1 MTWGPEEFKT
11 NSFWMWSNNDTRTQ
25 TSGFDI
31 KNYTRTYAPAYADKL
46 CKTDDVGGISYL
58 YKFTF
63 PYLSQCTD
71 TPIKTVASDEVLSI
85 DMSTYVKPNLTFT
98 ETIRRLGFVLKA
110 DPSGN
115 YHGTF
120 KLSSN
125 SSVIERDTPYLLETI
140 TYTPIDYGKL
150 DTVIFYGNSNTN
162 KSSNECTMKIF
173 TCAYNCMTCS
183 YQNQDATSTNQLCDS
198 CRAGYVLDGTAPANC
213 ISSTPSVSCH
223 SHCKTCS
230 VSSNDDDDTKCDTCD
245 VDNGYYPIYNRQS
258 QYEDE
263 AEEEFFS
270 INTSLIT
277 FGFIQIKSQSALME
291 EET

>member
-1 MTWGPEEFKT
+1 
-11 NSFWMWSNNDTRTQ
+11 MWSNNDTRTHS
-25 TSGFDI
+25 SGFDI
-31 KNYTRTYAPAYADKL
+31 KTYTSEFWPAKANKL
-46 CKTDDVGGISYL
+46 CMVDTVGGLSYMF
-58 YKFTF
+58 KFTF
-63 PYLSQCTD
+63 PYLSQCSD
-71 TPIKTVASDEVLSI
+71 IPIQIVSGDGVLSI
-85 DMSTYVKPNLTFT
+85 DMSTYVRPNLTFT
-98 ETIRRLGFVLKA
+98 ETTKRLGFVIKA

-198 CRAGYVLDGTAPANC
+198 CKSGYILDGAAPANC

-223 SHCKTCS
+223 SHCKTCF
-230 VSSNDDDDTKCDTCD
+230 VSSSDDDDTKCDTCD
-245 VDNGYYPIYNRQS
+245 VDNGYYPIYNKQS
-258 QYEDE
+258 QCDDE
-263 AEEEFFS
+263 HL
-270 INTSLIT
+270 NRLI
-277 FGFIQIKSQSALME
+277 IVNLKRSAVIHKKN
-291 EET
+291 

>member
-1 MTWGPEEFKT
+1 MGMIIYIYLFIFNITFVFLLQTKLDIVVDDYLRGVFLNYIQIDSLTETDKGNGGYKGKLDNIEALPGDTLGILINNYETEYGISATVTWGPEEFKT

-31 KNYTRTYAPAYADKL
+31 KNYTCTYAPAYADKL

-173 TCAYNCMTCS
+173 T
-183 YQNQDATSTNQLCDS
+183 L
-198 CRAGYVLDGTAPANC
+198 
-213 ISSTPSVSCH
+213 
-223 SHCKTCS
+223 
-230 VSSNDDDDTKCDTCD
+230 
-245 VDNGYYPIYNRQS
+245 PI
-258 QYEDE
+258 
-263 AEEEFFS
+263 
-270 INTSLIT
+270 TV
-277 FGFIQIKSQSALME
+277 
-291 EET
+291 